1 MAINSTSPV
10 SSPVLQNLQG
20 SSTAGE
26 KTDAASQ
33 QDRFMKLLVAQLN
46 NQDPMNPMDN
56 AAMTSQLAQLNTVD
70 GINRLNTS
78 MGSMIAQM
86 QSANFMNLS
95 ASVGKMA
102 LAAGKDVYF
111 GGQAVTMAAKL
122 TQPASS
128 LTATIKDA
136 SGQIVN
142 ELDFGAVGAGV
153 TDFIWDGKNDAGETV
168 AAGVY
173 TLELKASDAQ
183 GQSLLPDP
191 YVGAMVASVGM
202 DGSDLRAGLSDGRNV
217 LTSEILKW
225 VMV

>member
-1 MAINSTSPV
+1 MSTSINDLRIYDPTAAKTPV
-10 SSPVLQNLQG
+10 ASDPTSTKDMAQNFLKMLTVQLQ
-20 SSTAGE
+20 
-26 KTDAASQ
+26 
-33 QDRFMKLLVAQLN
+33 

-128 LTATIKDA
+128 LTATIKDG

>member
-1 MAINSTSPV
+1 
-10 SSPVLQNLQG
+10 
-20 SSTAGE
+20 
-26 KTDAASQ
+26 
-33 QDRFMKLLVAQLN
+33 
-46 NQDPMNPMDN
+46 MDN

-153 TDFIWDGKNDAGETV
+153 TDFIWDGKNDAGDTV
-168 AAGVY
+168 ATGVY

-225 VMV
+225 VMI